1 MHRFFIPQEKISHEQ
16 FRIDG
21 SDVNHIKNVLRLKAG
36 DKIELFDRSQNIYH
50 CEISEIRFDSVRGK
64 IISKEKGSA
73 ESELDL
79 TLAQS
84 LPKGKK
90 MDLIV
95 KMATELGVK
104 QIIPVISERA
114 VPKIEEK
121 EDKKLAHWQ
130 TVAKEAAEQS
140 GRSFVPK
147 IAPLTDIVKLD
158 AGRYD
163 LALMPW
169 EGEETHSLKSVLKDA
184 TTKKIIVLIGPE
196 GGFSQAEA
204 EQARRNGFKLV
215 SIGKRILRCET
226 AAVAALAQVF
236 YELEK

>member
-1 MHRFFIPQEKISHEQ
+1 MRRFFIPQEQISGGRFE
-16 FRIDG
+16 ITG
-21 SDVNHIKNVLRLKAG
+21 SDVNHIKNVLRLGPGAKL
-36 DKIELFDRSQNIYH
+36 ELFDSAQNLYRA
-50 CEISEIRFDSVRGK
+50 EIAEVRPDSVRGK
-64 IISKEKGSA
+64 ILSQEKGSV
-73 ESELDL
+73 ESSLDV

-104 QIIPVISERA
+104 TIIPVTSERS
-114 VPKIEEK
+114 VPKIEGKEEK
-121 EDKKLAHWQ
+121 KIAHWQ
-130 TVAKEAAEQS
+130 TTAKEAAEQS

-147 IAPLTDIVKLD
+147 IAPLTALSKIDP
-158 AGRYD
+158 GRYD

-169 EGEETHSLKSVLKDA
+169 EGEEDRSLRSVLSGTA
-184 TTKKIIVLIGPE
+184 PKKILLLIGPE

-204 EQARRNGFKLV
+204 GTKGFEPV

-226 AAVAALAQVF
+226 AAVVALAQVF

>member
-1 MHRFFIPQEKISHEQ
+1 MHRFFLPQEQISDDR
-16 FRIDG
+16 FRIVG

-36 DKIELFDRSQNIYH
+36 EKIELFDSAQNIYQ
-50 CEISEIRFDSVRGK
+50 CEISEIKFDSVLGK
-64 IISKEKGSA
+64 IISKEKGSV
-73 ESELDL
+73 ESELEV

-104 QIIPVISERA
+104 KIVPVLSERS

-121 EDKKLAHWQ
+121 EEKKIAHWQ
-130 TVAKEAAEQS
+130 TTAKEAAEQS
-140 GRSFVPK
+140 GRSLIPR
-147 IAPLTDIVKLD
+147 IAPLTNLSRLNSN
-158 AGRYD
+158 AYD

-169 EGEETHSLKSVLKDA
+169 EGEETHSLKSILKGA
-184 TTKKIIVLIGPE
+184 APKKIIVLIGPE

-204 EQARRNGFKLV
+204 EQAKANGFKLV

-236 YELEK
+236 YELE